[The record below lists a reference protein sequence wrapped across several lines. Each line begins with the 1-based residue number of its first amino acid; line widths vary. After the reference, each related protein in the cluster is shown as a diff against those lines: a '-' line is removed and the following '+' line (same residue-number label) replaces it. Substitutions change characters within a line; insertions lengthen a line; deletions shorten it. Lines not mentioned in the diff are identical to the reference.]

1 MGVGNCELRQVV
13 LTFQIA
19 GLGSDPRSFFL
30 MCVNASL
37 PGSHHMKDLH
47 ICPSHL
53 TDNPLCI
60 FFQIDETNSNTVSSR
75 TNNKV
80 ISLWESGHKTEG
92 DQGDSTW
99 LCFFL
104 PPPSSLTPEVVVG
117 ADSPWIPRSWKV
129 VWMVNFFL
137 DVSLSQGGWGTFRW
151 ALRTRGCLEG
161 SGVWTEERSE
171 ILNMHPSWPDNP
183 GEENPWAPLSSGIKG
198 SIFPYTFIGLFSF
211 QRVSTFMS
219 GSILLLTSW
228 VNHVRNSILFYRR
241 ENGGS
246 DILPLLHCLMSF
258 TTSVSRCFLQA
269 ESESIT
275 NPFVTSVNLRCGR
288 SRDSSTQL
296 ISLNSEQLYSYI
308 FLKLTPQSA
317 GHTVR
322 VRSVFK
328 VCLEVQSLPLVKD

>member
-1 MGVGNCELRQVV
+1 MKQILTQYHRVLITKWFPCEKVDTKL
-13 LTFQIA
+13 
-19 GLGSDPRSFFL
+19 
-30 MCVNASL
+30 
-37 PGSHHMKDLH
+37 K
-47 ICPSHL
+47 
-53 TDNPLCI
+53 
-60 FFQIDETNSNTVSSR
+60 ETRETPHGFVFSS
-75 TNNKV
+75 
-80 ISLWESGHKTEG
+80 S
-92 DQGDSTW
+92 
-99 LCFFL
+99 
-104 PPPSSLTPEVVVG
+104 PPSLTPEVVVG

-129 VWMVNFFL
+129 AWMVNFFL

-183 GEENPWAPLSSGIKG
+183 GEENPWAPLSSGIKE

-228 VNHVRNSILFYRR
+228 VNHARNSILFYRR
-241 ENGGS
+241 ENGSS

-296 ISLNSEQLYSYI
+296 ISLNSEQLCTFKINPSVSWTHCKSEVCVQGMSRGTI
-308 FLKLTPQSA
+308 FAIS
-317 GHTVR
+317 
-322 VRSVFK
+322 
-328 VCLEVQSLPLVKD
+328 